1 VSTKRKRSNPSDGAP
16 RSIVNVQV
24 DVTTRLGSL
33 TTATTTGIAPIDE
46 LLHGGLRTGD
56 HCVIAGVSGV
66 GKTALALMLAYM
78 AARSKAATVFAA
90 VALDDTEI
98 LARLA
103 ARALHREYANVE
115 ATYGTIWT
123 GHAMQDPMLRPAVT
137 GSLDTVVKK
146 VGGLLHLHDARPME
160 STAVIAARASYLW
173 ARHERVVIVVDGL
186 EGFAA
191 AGAGDPAAAN
201 AANSSYHGRISAVA
215 YELSSLARMGCAVIS
230 TCQQIN
236 ASVVAPRRKGEIDP
250 LKRRGVDCVVTK
262 NRTGPTCTVPL
273 SYFAAGSVF
282 EERQDG

>member
-1 VSTKRKRSNPSDGAP
+1 MH
-16 RSIVNVQV
+16 V

-33 TTATTTGIAPIDE
+33 TPATTTGMPALDE
-46 LLHGGLRTGD
+46 LLHGGLRSGD

-78 AARSKAATVFAA
+78 AARSKAATIFTA

-98 LARLA
+98 MSRLA

-146 VGGLLHLHDARPME
+146 VGGLLHLYEARPME
-160 STAVIAARASYLW
+160 STAALAARASYLW
-173 ARHERVVIVVDGL
+173 SRHERVVIVVDGL

-191 AGAGDPAAAN
+191 AAGGDASAAA
-201 AANSSYHGRISAVA
+201 AANSSYQGRLSAVA
-215 YELSSLARMGCAVIS
+215 YELAALARMGCAVIS
-230 TCQQIN
+230 TCQYIN
-236 ASVVAPRRKGEIDP
+236 ATIVAPAATFALELRPLRESLPPRVRQGVDP
-250 LKRRGVDCVVTK
+250 LRRRGVDCIVTK
-262 NRTGPTCTVPL
+262 NRNGPTCTLPL
-273 SYFAAGSVF
+273 SYFAAASVF
-282 EERQDG
+282 EERPEAT